1 MDDCYRTLYCIEDGA
16 GIFRTNQHLNMV
28 LKQKVREGRLYDAA
42 IAFDYL
48 KRGNKKTTNPEEAK
62 KYTVN
67 LESWD
72 LVTQILIDRKEY
84 EFLTLV
90 QVALDTDKKMLLSD
104 ELRKVLKEYVAKADF
119 DGLHNHLI
127 LRGPKS
133 KNIIEQEEIQFKK
146 KKAIIESL
154 KKNSTII

>member
-1 MDDCYRTLYCIEDGA
+1 
-16 GIFRTNQHLNMV
+16 
-28 LKQKVREGRLYDAA
+28 
-42 IAFDYL
+42 
-48 KRGNKKTTNPEEAK
+48 
-62 KYTVN
+62 
-67 LESWD
+67 
-72 LVTQILIDRKEY
+72 
-84 EFLTLV
+84 
-90 QVALDTDKKMLLSD
+90 MLLSD

-154 KKNSTII
+154 KKIQPSFDKISSIPERDI